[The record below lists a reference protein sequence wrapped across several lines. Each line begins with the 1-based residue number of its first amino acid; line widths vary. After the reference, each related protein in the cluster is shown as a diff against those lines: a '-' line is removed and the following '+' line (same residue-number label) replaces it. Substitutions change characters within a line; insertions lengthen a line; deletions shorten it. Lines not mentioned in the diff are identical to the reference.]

1 LREAFLRLGGI
12 LAVVAAAY
20 IFISA
25 IKRGLKPFE
34 YAIYPIED
42 SLAWNETEIA
52 QSVSRYLWSY
62 RAMDVIILAFL
73 LVVTAA
79 CCISILS
86 SEEKRWRR
94 RR

>member
-1 LREAFLRLGGI
+1 MREVFLRLGGI
-12 LAVVAAAY
+12 LIAAVAAV

-25 IKRGLKPFE
+25 IERGLKPFE
-34 YAIYPIED
+34 YAVYPIVD

-52 QSVSRYLWSY
+52 RSVSRYLWGY
-62 RAMDVIILAFL
+62 RSIDVIVLAFL

-86 SEEKRWRR
+86 SEEERR
-94 RR
+94 RRR